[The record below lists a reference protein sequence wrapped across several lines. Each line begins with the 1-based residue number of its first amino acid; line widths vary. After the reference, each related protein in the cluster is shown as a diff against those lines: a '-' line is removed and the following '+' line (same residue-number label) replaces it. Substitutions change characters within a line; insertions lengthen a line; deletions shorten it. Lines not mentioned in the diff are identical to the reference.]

1 MHNTELKSPCRVS
14 KDVTSDNITERE
26 MGIGDNAAACGAG
39 NNPVSI
45 FAYRCVGVITAWL
58 SRQSDL

>member
-1 MHNTELKSPCRVS
+1 MEMKSPCRVWL
-14 KDVTSDNITERE
+14 DVTSDNITERE

-45 FAYRCVGVITAWL
+45 FAYRCVEGITAWL

>member
-1 MHNTELKSPCRVS
+1 
-14 KDVTSDNITERE
+14 

-45 FAYRCVGVITAWL
+45 FAYRCVLVIIAWL

>member
-1 MHNTELKSPCRVS
+1 MKSPCRAS

-45 FAYRCVGVITAWL
+45 FAYRCVGVITA
-58 SRQSDL
+58 